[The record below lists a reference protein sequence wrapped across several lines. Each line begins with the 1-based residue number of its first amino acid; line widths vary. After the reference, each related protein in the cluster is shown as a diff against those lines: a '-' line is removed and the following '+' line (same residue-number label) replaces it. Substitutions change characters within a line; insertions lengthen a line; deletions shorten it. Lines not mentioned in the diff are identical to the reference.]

1 MNPIIKKAHLAIAVL
16 FLLSF
21 SVTSSNHNNEGNK
34 IIFLLLSSEALLG
47 AYEYTVENVP
57 YEYSKGVLIIA
68 KRSDTYTVKVKS
80 TAGELAGED
89 VQVVD
94 NSIKFKVF
102 IEGQTVAVDLTVDGD
117 IISGKKVLLTMV
129 LFTSKVKDTCY
140 RIRINLS

>member
-1 MNPIIKKAHLAIAVL
+1 MNRIIKKAHLAIAIL

-21 SVTSSNHNNEGNK
+21 SISWSSINNVGNK
-34 IIFLLLSSEALLG
+34 IDLPLPSEALLG

-68 KRSDTYTVKVKS
+68 KLSDTYTVKVKV
-80 TAGELAGED
+80 TAGELEGED

-117 IISGKKVLLTMV
+117 IISGKSTSYDGTFYIQGKRHVLQ
-129 LFTSKVKDTCY
+129 D
-140 RIRINLS
+140 